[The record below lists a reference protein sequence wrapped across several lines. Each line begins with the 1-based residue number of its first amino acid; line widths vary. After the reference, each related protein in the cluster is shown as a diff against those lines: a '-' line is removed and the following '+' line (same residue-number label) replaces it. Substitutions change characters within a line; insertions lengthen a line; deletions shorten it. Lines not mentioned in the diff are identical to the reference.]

1 MYTLEDA
8 VMLIKEDAASCNIL
22 WEEKQVQVQIVVR
35 FCLIAEGKEEKFHPI
50 LKDFVAPYC
59 NACQEVGR

>member
-1 MYTLEDA
+1 MGRE
-8 VMLIKEDAASCNIL
+8 ASASANCA
-22 WEEKQVQVQIVVR
+22 
-35 FCLIAEGKEEKFHPI
+35 FCLIAEGKEEKFGPI